1 VPETDPTAP
10 GGGAPPAAGPDPSP
24 DLTDLLRA
32 AQAGDVSAQDAAAR
46 LVYGT
51 LHDLA
56 ATCLR
61 GERGDHTLQPTAL
74 VHEAYLRLLGQ
85 DAPWRN
91 RSQFFG
97 IAAQMMRR
105 ILVDH
110 ARRATADRRDRAR
123 QVPLD
128 AVGASVGA
136 AADDPVA
143 MAVQDVLGVHEA
155 LAQLERVD
163 ERQARVVE
171 LKFFV
176 GLSID
181 EIGEVLGISHATVSR
196 EWAMA
201 RAWLR
206 QRLDTR

>member
-1 VPETDPTAP
+1 MNHPETPD
-10 GGGAPPAAGPDPSP
+10 GGDGAQRPRPAEAA
-24 DLTDLLRA
+24 DLTSLLRA
-32 AQAGDVSAQDAAAR
+32 AQSGDADARDAAAR
-46 LVYGT
+46 AVYGT

-56 ATCLR
+56 ERYLR

-110 ARRATADRRDRAR
+110 ARRSTADRRDRAR
-123 QVPLD
+123 QVPLEAIGD
-128 AVGASVGA
+128 GTGPA
-136 AADDPVA
+136 AADPVA
-143 MAVQDVLGVHEA
+143 TAAQDVLGVHEA
-155 LAQLERVD
+155 LAMLERVD
-163 ERQARVVE
+163 ERAARVVE

-176 GLSID
+176 GLSIE
-181 EIGEVLGISHATVSR
+181 EIAEVLGISHATVSR
-196 EWAMA
+196 EWATA

-206 QRLDTR
+206 QQLDAG